1 MRQSNL
7 SCIVLWML
15 LLICDNSLQA
25 QTLKVELSP
34 DKSKVDRSVTNGIS
48 TIFFDSNVDD
58 LSIVC
63 TDQNPDEPIQKIG
76 NKFWVMHIN
85 PKKDIDLDGF
95 CYRNF
100 LLKSPSS
107 AEYYLAT
114 PEIGNNQVLYYTVV
128 LPNQFYTT
136 LTAEYLFSKT
146 AKHGIRLSFG
156 KRIGGYVS
164 YKWGKY
170 KAKGPNIDK
179 VTKDYDVTN
188 ANLIGDIRTS
198 ITAGI
203 RLGIFQKEIGTT
215 YSALYLLIGG
225 GYGEYGRQWNNQH
238 LVGNSTYFYSDY
250 IKGFDG
256 EAALQCVL
264 FDWLCCSAG
273 VDMVIGNG
281 KISTDYQ
288 IGVGV
293 NLNVDKIF
301 NRKRSVR

>member
-1 MRQSNL
+1 MRNRNA
-7 SCIVLWML
+7 I
-15 LLICDNSLQA
+15 LICVIAKLLSGSVFMQA

-34 DKSKVDRSVTNGIS
+34 DKSKVDRSVSNGTA
-48 TIFFDSNVDD
+48 TIFFESNVDD

-63 TDQNPDEPIQKIG
+63 TDENPDESILKFG
-76 NKFWVMHIN
+76 DKFWVMHVN
-85 PKKDIDLDGF
+85 PKKDLDLDNV

-107 AEYYLAT
+107 AEYYLTT

-128 LPNQFYTT
+128 LPNQFSTT
-136 LTAEYLFSKT
+136 LSAEYLFTKT

-156 KRIGGYVS
+156 KRIGGYVC
-164 YKWGKY
+164 YKWGEY
-170 KAKGPNIDK
+170 KVKGENIDK
-179 VTKDYDVTN
+179 VTMDYDVTN
-188 ANLIGDIRTS
+188 ANLIGGIRTS
-198 ITAGI
+198 FTAGL
-203 RLGIFQKEIGTT
+203 RLGLFQKETRTT
-215 YSALYLLIGG
+215 HSALYLLVGG

-256 EAALQCVL
+256 EAAVQCVL

-293 NLNVDKIF
+293 NLNLDKIF

>member
-1 MRQSNL
+1 MKKVIFIISIFLTMQ
-7 SCIVLWML
+7 VE
-15 LLICDNSLQA
+15 NSYS

-34 DKSKVDRSVTNGIS
+34 DKSKVDRSVSNGTA
-48 TIFFDSNVDD
+48 TIFFDSNVGD

-76 NKFWVMHIN
+76 DKFWVMHVN
-85 PKKDIDLDGF
+85 PKKDIELDNV

-100 LLKSPSS
+100 LLNCPSS
-107 AEYYLAT
+107 AEYYLTT
-114 PEIGNNQVLYYTVV
+114 PEIRNNQVLYYTVV
-128 LPNQFYTT
+128 LPNQFPTT
-136 LTAEYLFSKT
+136 LSAEYLFSKT

-164 YKWGKY
+164 YKWGEY
-170 KAKGPNIDK
+170 KAKGENIDD
-179 VTKDYDVTN
+179 VTIDYDVAN
-188 ANLIGDIRTS
+188 ANQLGGIRTS
-198 ITAGI
+198 ITAGL
-203 RLGIFQKEIGTT
+203 RLGLFQKEIGKTH
-215 YSALYLLIGG
+215 SVLYLLMGG
-225 GYGEYGRQWNNQH
+225 GFGEYGRQWNNQH

-256 EAALQCVL
+256 EAAVQCIL

-273 VDMVIGNG
+273 IDMVIGNG

-293 NLNVDKIF
+293 NLNVDKIIKH
-301 NRKRSVR
+301 KRSVR

>member
-1 MRQSNL
+1 MKK
-7 SCIVLWML
+7 VLFIIAIL
-15 LLICDNSLQA
+15 LFMQNGVSFS

-34 DKSKVDRSVTNGIS
+34 DKSKVDRSVSNGTA
-48 TIFFDSNVDD
+48 TIFFDSNVKD

-63 TDQNPDEPIQKIG
+63 TDENPDEQIQKIG
-76 NKFWVMHIN
+76 NKFWVMHVN

-100 LLKSPSS
+100 LLKSPLS
-107 AEYYLAT
+107 AEYYLTT

-128 LPNQFYTT
+128 LPNQFSTT
-136 LTAEYLFSKT
+136 LSAEYLFSKT

-164 YKWGKY
+164 YKWGEY
-170 KAKGPNIDK
+170 KAKGENIDN
-179 VTKDYDVTN
+179 VTMDYDVTN
-188 ANLIGDIRTS
+188 ANSIGGIRTS
-198 ITAGI
+198 ITAGL
-203 RLGIFQKEIGTT
+203 RLGLFQKEIGKTH
-215 YSALYLLIGG
+215 SALYMLLGG

-238 LVGNSTYFYSDY
+238 LVGSSTYFYSDF

-256 EAALQCVL
+256 EAAIQCVL
-264 FDWLCCSAG
+264 FDWLCLSAG
-273 VDMVIGNG
+273 LDMVIGKG

-293 NLNVDKIF
+293 NLNVDKLLKTKKIA
-301 NRKRSVR
+301 R

>member
-1 MRQSNL
+1 MKKVIFIISIFLTMQ
-7 SCIVLWML
+7 VE
-15 LLICDNSLQA
+15 NSYS

-34 DKSKVDRSVTNGIS
+34 DKSKVDRSVSNGTA

-76 NKFWVMHIN
+76 DKFWVMHVN
-85 PKKDIDLDGF
+85 PKKDIELDNV

-100 LLKSPSS
+100 LLNCPSS
-107 AEYYLAT
+107 AEYYLTT
-114 PEIGNNQVLYYTVV
+114 PEIRNNQVLYYTVV
-128 LPNQFYTT
+128 LPNQFPTT
-136 LTAEYLFSKT
+136 LSAEYLFSKT

-164 YKWGKY
+164 YKWGEY
-170 KAKGPNIDK
+170 KAKGENIDD
-179 VTKDYDVTN
+179 VTIDYDVAN
-188 ANLIGDIRTS
+188 ANQLGGIRTS
-198 ITAGI
+198 ITAGL
-203 RLGIFQKEIGTT
+203 RLGLFQKEIGKTH
-215 YSALYLLIGG
+215 SVLYLLMGG
-225 GYGEYGRQWNNQH
+225 GFGEYGRQWNNQH

-256 EAALQCVL
+256 EAAVQCIL

-273 VDMVIGNG
+273 IDMVIGNG

-293 NLNVDKIF
+293 NLNVDKIIKH
-301 NRKRSVR
+301 KRSVR

>member
-1 MRQSNL
+1 MRNRNA
-7 SCIVLWML
+7 I
-15 LLICDNSLQA
+15 LICVIAKLLSGSIFMQA

-34 DKSKVDRSVTNGIS
+34 DKSKVDRSVSNGTA
-48 TIFFDSNVDD
+48 TIFFESNVDD

-63 TDQNPDEPIQKIG
+63 TDENPDESIIKIG
-76 NKFWVMHIN
+76 DKFWVMHLN
-85 PKKDIDLDGF
+85 PKKDLDLDNV

-107 AEYYLAT
+107 AEYYLTT

-128 LPNQFYTT
+128 LPNKFSTT
-136 LTAEYLFSKT
+136 LSAEYLFTKT
-146 AKHGIRLSFG
+146 AQHGIRLSFG
-156 KRIGGYVS
+156 KRIGGYVC
-164 YKWGKY
+164 YKWGEY
-170 KAKGPNIDK
+170 KVKGENIDK
-179 VTKDYDVTN
+179 VTMDYDVTN
-188 ANLIGDIRTS
+188 ANLIGGIRTS
-198 ITAGI
+198 ITAGL
-203 RLGIFQKEIGTT
+203 RLGLFQKETRTT
-215 YSALYLLIGG
+215 HSALYLLVGG

-256 EAALQCVL
+256 EAAVQCVL

>member
-1 MRQSNL
+1 MKKAIFIISIFLTIQ
-7 SCIVLWML
+7 VE
-15 LLICDNSLQA
+15 NSYS

-34 DKSKVDRSVTNGIS
+34 DKSKVDRSVSNGIA

-76 NKFWVMHIN
+76 DKFWVMHVN
-85 PKKDIDLDGF
+85 PKKDIEQDNV

-100 LLKSPSS
+100 LLNCPSS
-107 AEYYLAT
+107 AEYYLTT
-114 PEIGNNQVLYYTVV
+114 PEIGNNQMLYYTVV
-128 LPNQFYTT
+128 LSNQFPTT
-136 LTAEYLFSKT
+136 LSAEYLFSKT

-164 YKWGKY
+164 YKWGEY
-170 KAKGPNIDK
+170 KAKGEKIDD
-179 VTKDYDVTN
+179 VTVDYDVAN
-188 ANLIGDIRTS
+188 ANHLGGIRTS
-198 ITAGI
+198 ITTGL
-203 RLGIFQKEIGTT
+203 RLGLFQKEIGKTH
-215 YSALYLLIGG
+215 SVLYLLMGG

-256 EAALQCVL
+256 EAAVQCVL

-273 VDMVIGNG
+273 IDMVIGNG
-281 KISTDYQ
+281 KISSDYQ

-301 NRKRSVR
+301 KHKRSVR